1 MDSKELAHLLKKG
14 IINENLEIY
23 KGLFIDY
30 SPSEIKDPY
39 FIDAISF
46 FNNLPD
52 EHKRIFFSILRQ
64 VMIDSISNVLGV
76 IDGSSSLEEHDGDFS
91 LLYEGKSLEYL
102 QDYFLSQFE

>member
-1 MDSKELAHLLKKG
+1 MDSKELVYLLKIG

-23 KGLFIDY
+23 KGLFSDTL
-30 SPSEIKDPY
+30 PSEIKDPY

-46 FNNLPD
+46 FNTLTD

-76 IDGSSSLEEHDGDFS
+76 IDDSSSLEEHYGDFS

-102 QDYFLSQFE
+102 QDYFLSEFE